1 MRTLQNIRNRTRNS
15 ATPQYNKFV
24 NYITQFYDY
33 EGNIITGNKRY
44 TYQLER

>member
-1 MRTLQNIRNRTRNS
+1 MRTLENIRSRTRNI

-24 NYITQFYDY
+24 NYINQFYDY

-44 TYQLER
+44 TYQVER

>member
-24 NYITQFYDY
+24 NYINQFYDY

-44 TYQLER
+44 TYQVER